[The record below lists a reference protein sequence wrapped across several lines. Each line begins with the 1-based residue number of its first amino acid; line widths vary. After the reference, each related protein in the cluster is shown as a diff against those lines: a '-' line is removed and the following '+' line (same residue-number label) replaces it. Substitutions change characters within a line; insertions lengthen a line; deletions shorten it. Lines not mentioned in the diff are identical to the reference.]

1 MAFPSLKEQT
11 YSEHNAL
18 SLQCWAGWCGL
29 FVRSS
34 LAHLQCLSTLAV
46 FSKAK
51 WMWLVV
57 VAVVVAVVPWAK
69 KFRRSWDDHDARFAL
84 KSLKSAGSLLN
95 MQFTDLPINFA
106 WHGQFWVEHQ
116 LSSTAGHVFT
126 DPDGPKVQ
134 ALKAFGTTGTTDCG
148 SWGDGKMIDGV
159 DHT

>member
-11 YSEHNAL
+11 YSKHNAL
-18 SLQCWAGWCGL
+18 SLQCWAGCLWGRAWRTSNAYQLWRYSPRRNGCGL
-29 FVRSS
+29 WWWRLWWRWFHERRNSGG
-34 LAHLQCLSTLAV
+34 LEMIMMQDLHLN
-46 FSKAK
+46 
-51 WMWLVV
+51 
-57 VAVVVAVVPWAK
+57 
-69 KFRRSWDDHDARFAL
+69 
-84 KSLKSAGSLLN
+84 N

-106 WHGQFWVEHQ
+106 WHVQFWVEHQ

-134 ALKAFGTTGTTDCG
+134 ALKAFGTIGTTDCG